1 MNFIFRSIKSLK
13 ERKGKTLII
22 LAIML
27 TVCLVILTSFSI
39 QSATNLASVMA
50 RQKLGADV
58 TLSLDMDKL
67 MKKNQEDA
75 KDLNSGEKPKF
86 EPIKVPVPLEYL
98 TELKNSKYV
107 DSYSLKSDT
116 SANLDGL
123 KAVGAED

>member
-58 TLSLDMDKL
+58 TLSLNMDKL
-67 MKKNQEDA
+67 MKKI
-75 KDLNSGEKPKF
+75 KKMPKTLM
-86 EPIKVPVPLEYL
+86 V
-98 TELKNSKYV
+98 
-107 DSYSLKSDT
+107 
-116 SANLDGL
+116 
-123 KAVGAED
+123 